1 MSESPPPSAL
11 SYSTGICTRASH
23 AGYLA
28 STTSPSPE
36 SEDVENFKRSH
47 YTYDVSPPCH
57 FSTTFERHVDLS
69 YPGGYIYSRIDNPTR
84 KQLELTLAD
93 MENGSS
99 AVSFASGMAAVN
111 AVLQALGPHT
121 LILLTD
127 DCYHGV
133 RTVLIELFSSW
144 NMRYEIVDMTN
155 ISEIEVYLR
164 KYTMPNYGA
173 GTDEKENSTKRN
185 EYHINNIFIWMES
198 PSNPLLKVID
208 VESIVHLI
216 KEYRKCQSKC
226 SIMSLIDTTW
236 LTPLLMRP
244 LEMGVDFVLHSVTK
258 YLSGHSDVLGGVLI
272 GKGMDQIMKQENVQ
286 LNTSNNEKEK
296 NSNDKIL
303 IDGLS
308 NLEVNEKDT
317 IEENPKINQEKKIS
331 VEDYSLISSSAT
343 DALLQ
348 KIIKVQQQAGA
359 VPSPFDCWLILRGI
373 RSLGA
378 RMRLHCENALK
389 IARFLSEE
397 EFFPKVISNIHY
409 PGLESHP
416 QHAIF
421 KRQMLNGAR
430 GKPPIGYGGMMSIQ
444 VAGGKKNAVDFIAA
458 LRLFRRATSLG
469 GTESLIEHR
478 ASVEGLYSK
487 TPDNLIR
494 LSIGL
499 EDIEDLIEDL
509 MRGIKAVKQS

>member
-1 MSESPPPSAL
+1 
-11 SYSTGICTRASH
+11 
-23 AGYLA
+23 
-28 STTSPSPE
+28 
-36 SEDVENFKRSH
+36 
-47 YTYDVSPPCH
+47 
-57 FSTTFERHVDLS
+57 
-69 YPGGYIYSRIDNPTR
+69 
-84 KQLELTLAD
+84 
-93 MENGSS
+93 
-99 AVSFASGMAAVN
+99 MAAVN

-164 KYTMPNYGA
+164 KYTMPNSGA

-272 GKGMDQIMKQENVQ
+272 GKGMDQIMKQENIQ

-296 NSNDKIL
+296 
-303 IDGLS
+303 
-308 NLEVNEKDT
+308 
-317 IEENPKINQEKKIS
+317 
-331 VEDYSLISSSAT
+331 
-343 DALLQ
+343 
-348 KIIKVQQQAGA
+348 
-359 VPSPFDCWLILRGI
+359 
-373 RSLGA
+373 
-378 RMRLHCENALK
+378 
-389 IARFLSEE
+389 
-397 EFFPKVISNIHY
+397 
-409 PGLESHP
+409 
-416 QHAIF
+416 
-421 KRQMLNGAR
+421 
-430 GKPPIGYGGMMSIQ
+430 
-444 VAGGKKNAVDFIAA
+444 
-458 LRLFRRATSLG
+458 
-469 GTESLIEHR
+469 
-478 ASVEGLYSK
+478 
-487 TPDNLIR
+487 
-494 LSIGL
+494 
-499 EDIEDLIEDL
+499 
-509 MRGIKAVKQS
+509 